1 MTAPDT
7 LPPELAELGEL
18 LREDPPRPDPTWARR
33 LDQRAAAGFP
43 RPPRR
48 PFWNRVPRGA
58 LLPSLGLVAAAAL
71 VAVVV
76 ALPSQDE
83 TMSSGSSGGGG
94 GGSAAS
100 SGAAQSEAS
109 SDRATP
115 MSGKVQSIAP
125 PSPNGGSPG
134 SDSRT
139 KRLQER
145 SASLTLAAR
154 PREIETVADGIVRVT
169 D

>member
-18 LREDPPRPDPTWARR
+18 LREDPPRPDPAWARK

-48 PFWNRVPRGA
+48 PWWARLVPPRGA
-58 LLPSLGLVAAAAL
+58 LLPALGLVAAAAI

-76 ALPSQDE
+76 TLPPKAE
-83 TMSSGSSGGGG
+83 NASSGGGG
-94 GGSAAS
+94 STGSTAAQTESSSSDSAAS
-100 SGAAQSEAS
+100 SGGSSGAS
-109 SDRATP
+109 TSRP
-115 MSGKVQSIAP
+115 SIAP
-125 PSPNGGSPG
+125 PGPGGGSPG

-145 SASLTLAAR
+145 SA
-154 PREIETVADGIVRVT
+154 
-169 D
+169 